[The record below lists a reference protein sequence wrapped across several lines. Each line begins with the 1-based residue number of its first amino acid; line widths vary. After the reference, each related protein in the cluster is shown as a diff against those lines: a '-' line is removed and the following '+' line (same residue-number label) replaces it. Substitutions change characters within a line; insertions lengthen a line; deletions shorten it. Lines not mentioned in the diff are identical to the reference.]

1 MGSTAMAARLSLVV
15 LVVLVALPCFLAR
28 RGGGR
33 HVDRT
38 EEERRDTRRKLS
50 EQRDPR
56 RGGWR
61 GREEE
66 SRAEEKERR
75 SQSLEILR
83 KPFDKILSYE
93 DSKIFKDLIKKK
105 INDKT
110 QDAIDITTK
119 QSTADEEIKSSNEK
133 GEATTEQ
140 IESDDPMVSFEN
152 IADMENNEALAEDV
166 AIHSEEGSSK
176 VITQVFV
183 KSKQEGTIVN
193 IKGRKAV
200 IKKRKRG
207 RRPETNPNLKALSG
221 ITNRRILPNSANK
234 LKSTND
240 REEYPRRLRTGGRQY
255 RVKKRRRQ
263 KGATRGQLHNII
275 QTGQETEEI
284 TPVMQKHNKSN
295 KEQEKQLPHQDLG
308 DSFQITNLFEY
319 PSFSAENM
327 KDNLNPSSRL
337 PFRTTN
343 LADVNFAQFDSQ
355 FGMLPQRSRPIFRTQ
370 TPGYPDT
377 VPNSIY
383 QQQQQLKPQPS
394 PPAWRSVF
402 RGHPAQGIDMD
413 TGAYS
418 FTTNL

>member
-1 MGSTAMAARLSLVV
+1 MGTAMAAGLSLVV
-15 LVVLVALPCFLAR
+15 LVVLVALPCSLAR

-38 EEERRDTRRKLS
+38 EEDRRDTRRKLS

-56 RGGWR
+56 RGGWSGR
-61 GREEE
+61 GEE
-66 SRAEEKERR
+66 SRAGEKERR
-75 SQSLEILR
+75 SQSSEILR
-83 KPFDKILSYE
+83 KPFDKTLSYE
-93 DSKIFKDLIKKK
+93 DSTFFRDLIQKK
-105 INDKT
+105 IDEKT

-119 QSTADEEIKSSNEK
+119 STTDEEIKSPNEK

-140 IESDDPMVSFEN
+140 KESDDPIASFIN
-152 IADMENNEALAEDV
+152 NTDMENNKAHAEDV
-166 AIHSEEGSSK
+166 EIDSEEGSGK
-176 VITQVFV
+176 VINQVFV
-183 KSKQEGTIVN
+183 NSKQEGTIVN
-193 IKGRKAV
+193 INGRKAV

-207 RRPETNPNLKALSG
+207 RRPDPNRNLKALSE
-221 ITNRRILPNSANK
+221 ITNRRILPNSGNM
-234 LKSTND
+234 LKSNNV
-240 REEYPRRLRTGGRQY
+240 RAEYPRRLSSGGRQY

-263 KGATRGQLHNII
+263 GGATREQLHNI
-275 QTGQETEEI
+275 QTDQETEEI
-284 TPVMQKHNKSN
+284 TPVMQKLNISN
-295 KEQEKQLPHQDLG
+295 KEQEKQQQQQNLR
-308 DSFQITNLFEY
+308 DSCKITNVFEY
-319 PSFSAENM
+319 PSFSVENV
-327 KDNLNPSSRL
+327 KDNLNPSLQL
-337 PFRTTN
+337 PFSTTN

-370 TPGYPDT
+370 TPGYPET
-377 VPNSIY
+377 IPNSIY